1 MKESLA
7 ESMGF
12 SQTLKDSRK
21 RRENSMEKNLQ
32 AYNHSRK
39 LAEWAQRVQSC
50 RESGLSV
57 RQWCDENGL
66 SAKTYY
72 YWQRR
77 LFQMSEAA
85 GPRFAKIEA
94 PVHTAGHI
102 AASVRIGTAQA
113 EIYNGADAETLK
125 ALVEAMQSC

>member
-1 MKESLA
+1 
-7 ESMGF
+7 
-12 SQTLKDSRK
+12 
-21 RRENSMEKNLQ
+21 MEKNLQ

-39 LAEWAQRVQSC
+39 LVEWAQRVQSC

-66 SAKTYY
+66 SPKTYY
-72 YWQRR
+72 YWQRK
-77 LFQMSEAA
+77 LFQISEAA

>member
-1 MKESLA
+1 
-7 ESMGF
+7 
-12 SQTLKDSRK
+12 
-21 RRENSMEKNLQ
+21 MEKNLQ
-32 AYNHSRK
+32 AYNHGRK

-72 YWQRR
+72 YWQHR

-94 PVHTAGHI
+94 PIHTTGPI
-102 AASVRIGTAQA
+102 AATVRIGTAQA

>member
-1 MKESLA
+1 
-7 ESMGF
+7 
-12 SQTLKDSRK
+12 
-21 RRENSMEKNLQ
+21 MEKNLQ
-32 AYNHSRK
+32 AYNHNRK

-66 SAKTYY
+66 SANTYY

-125 ALVEAMQSC
+125 ALFEAMQSC

>member
-1 MKESLA
+1 
-7 ESMGF
+7 
-12 SQTLKDSRK
+12 
-21 RRENSMEKNLQ
+21 MEKNLQ
-32 AYNHSRK
+32 AYNHNRK

-57 RQWCDENGL
+57 RQWCAANGL
-66 SAKTYY
+66 STKTYY

>member
-1 MKESLA
+1 
-7 ESMGF
+7 
-12 SQTLKDSRK
+12 
-21 RRENSMEKNLQ
+21 MEKNLQ
-32 AYNHSRK
+32 AYNHNRK

-66 SAKTYY
+66 SAKTCDENGLSAKTYY

-85 GPRFAKIEA
+85 EPQFAKIEA
-94 PVHTAGHI
+94 PIHTAGHI
-102 AASVRIGTAQA
+102 AATVRIGTAQA

-125 ALVEAMQSC
+125 ALVQAMQSC

>member
-1 MKESLA
+1 
-7 ESMGF
+7 
-12 SQTLKDSRK
+12 
-21 RRENSMEKNLQ
+21 MEKNLQ
-32 AYNHSRK
+32 AYNHNRK

-102 AASVRIGTAQA
+102 AATVRIGTAQA

-125 ALVEAMQSC
+125 SLIQAMQSC

>member
-1 MKESLA
+1 
-7 ESMGF
+7 
-12 SQTLKDSRK
+12 
-21 RRENSMEKNLQ
+21 MEKNLQ

-72 YWQRR
+72 YWQHR

-102 AASVRIGTAQA
+102 AATVRIGTAQA

-125 ALVEAMQSC
+125 ALVQAMQSC